1 MVMLADKMDP
11 QALLAN
17 PFLDLP
23 VLTAAR
29 AFLAEQE
36 NLSTPEGVVGMTPM
50 TVMLTRQWGESSLG
64 KCKYV
69 LEKMSKCVFCL
80 FYSEE

>member
-1 MVMLADKMDP
+1 MIMLADEMDR

-29 AFLAEQE
+29 AFLAERE
-36 NLSTPEGVVGMTPM
+36 TLAKPPPNMTPL
-50 TVMLTRQWGESSLG
+50 TAMLTRQWGENSLER
-64 KCKYV
+64 CKDV
-69 LEKMSKCVFCL
+69 LAKMSK
-80 FYSEE
+80 